1 MDSIVQ
7 KRYLTGFIWFT
18 LLLSPIYVF
27 SQNAIAQQHTT
38 DHAVLSS
45 WSYYQTN
52 TRNLPIEKIITKFNQ
67 KEFKPIRQAVINAGI
82 PEQYY
87 WIHFNVTNKG
97 TRPDSLVI
105 NIDNSRLNQLELF
118 EVSGQVAGS
127 LGKSGDFYPFSRRP
141 FFHKN
146 YIYEISLQ
154 PGQKKQYFLYVNQ
167 VGHACIIPIKLYPAE
182 QFTSV
187 TFNDYLFDGLTFGV
201 LLFVS
206 VLSLLF
212 FLTTRHYLYL
222 YYSLYIKTAIVWFL
236 SYFGLGYQYLWGN
249 YPAVSTLISPL
260 IACLNTVLNIQ
271 ICQILLRISKT
282 NRPLNDV
289 ANGAK
294 LALCAIALFPVL
306 FNLNNHDYTFNHTYL
321 VIFLCSILFAMMI
334 VSYSVIHYA
343 LKGFIAARLY
353 LLASLLKA
361 GSIINLAL
369 LELGITPAIN
379 NMEEFLQAGIF
390 IEITLLTYALATR
403 YTNYKTG
410 TFAKIIEAHE
420 KERSLISK
428 EIHDSISNS
437 LTGVIYGIKN
447 FTRDIDLP
455 AVKKIPLEKIFV
467 ELNKVQ
473 VEARNISHNTMPD
486 YIKSGSITD
495 IVEIYVE
502 EIQVKANNA
511 DGKDAL
517 QINFSANK
525 QLINFSEAA
534 KLNIFRIFQEL
545 LINIIKHSE
554 ATTADFLFS
563 FDKKEMI
570 IIGEDNGIGFDAA
583 NQKSNGG
590 MGISNI
596 RSRVELLDG
605 TMVIKSP
612 VHKRAV
618 EPYLLSD
625 KPVQYKEYGTM
636 IRIKIPHKNNTS
648 KNKAGYDY

>member
-1 MDSIVQ
+1 M
-7 KRYLTGFIWFT
+7 
-18 LLLSPIYVF
+18 
-27 SQNAIAQQHTT
+27 
-38 DHAVLSS
+38 
-45 WSYYQTN
+45 
-52 TRNLPIEKIITKFNQ
+52 
-67 KEFKPIRQAVINAGI
+67 
-82 PEQYY
+82 
-87 WIHFNVTNKG
+87 
-97 TRPDSLVI
+97 
-105 NIDNSRLNQLELF
+105 
-118 EVSGQVAGS
+118 
-127 LGKSGDFYPFSRRP
+127 
-141 FFHKN
+141 
-146 YIYEISLQ
+146 
-154 PGQKKQYFLYVNQ
+154 
-167 VGHACIIPIKLYPAE
+167 
-182 QFTSV
+182 
-187 TFNDYLFDGLTFGV
+187 FDGVTYGI

-222 YYSLYIKTAIVWFL
+222 YYSLYIITAIVWFL

-249 YPAVSTLISPL
+249 YPAVSTFISPL
-260 IACLNTVLNIQ
+260 MACLSIVLNIQ
-271 ICQILLRISKT
+271 ICQILLKIAKT
-282 NRPLNDV
+282 NRRLNHV
-289 ANGAK
+289 ANYAK
-294 LALCAIALFPVL
+294 LVLLAIALFPL
-306 FNLNNHDYTFNHTYL
+306 FFNLNRHGYVFNHTYL
-321 VIFLCSILFAMMI
+321 LIFLSSILLAMMI

-369 LELGITPAIN
+369 LELGITPAIY

-437 LTGVIYGIKN
+437 LTGINYGVKN

-455 AVKKIPLEKIFV
+455 ALKKIQLEKIFD

-473 VEARNISHNTMPD
+473 SEARNISHNTMPD
-486 YIKSGSITD
+486 YIKSSSIAD
-495 IVEIYVE
+495 IVENYVE
-502 EIQVKANNA
+502 EIQVKANNYA

-517 QINFSANK
+517 QINFSTNK
-525 QLINFSEAA
+525 QLINFSEAV

-554 ATTADFLFS
+554 ATIADFLFS

-570 IIGEDNGIGFDAA
+570 IIAEDNGVGFSEA
-583 NQKSNGG
+583 NKKDSSG

-605 TMVIKSP
+605 SMVIKSP
-612 VHKRAV
+612 VHKRNI
-618 EPYLLSD
+618 EPDPSSD
-625 KPVQYKEYGTM
+625 KSALDKEYGTM
-636 IRIKIPHKNNTS
+636 IRIRIPFKNNLL
-648 KNKAGYDY
+648 KNKSGYDY